1 MSEIARKHVLIVED
15 DDSIATALEYVLT
28 RAGLGYDRI
37 ADGNTAVNRIRDIRP
52 DLVLLDVMLPGVSGY
67 DICSTVR
74 SDRSLDAVRIL
85 MMTARGTAK
94 ERARGMALGADAFV
108 QKPFDLK
115 TLRDTIS
122 SLLVSQDQP
131 GA

>member
-15 DDSIATALEYVLT
+15 DDSIAAALEYVVT
-28 RAGLGYDRI
+28 RAGLAFDRI
-37 ADGNTAVNRIRDIRP
+37 ADGNTAVKRIRDIRP

-74 SDRSLDAVRIL
+74 SDRSLDGVRIL

-94 ERARGMALGADAFV
+94 ERDRGLALGADAFV
-108 QKPFDLK
+108 LKPFDLK
-115 TLRDTIS
+115 TLRDTING
-122 SLLVSQDQP
+122 LLVSQDQP